1 MLLLAEGKFPGSQAL
16 DFHPQF
22 HFFWRNA
29 NPFWGELEPKTAVL
43 AAGVSSRGVQ
53 RKWMVPE
60 EGLNLFGVVLR
71 GQDTA
76 PKMTL
81 SFLTM
86 TPLPR

>member
-16 DFHPQF
+16 DFHPVSFLLEECQ
-22 HFFWRNA
+22 
-29 NPFWGELEPKTAVL
+29 PFLGELEPKTAVL